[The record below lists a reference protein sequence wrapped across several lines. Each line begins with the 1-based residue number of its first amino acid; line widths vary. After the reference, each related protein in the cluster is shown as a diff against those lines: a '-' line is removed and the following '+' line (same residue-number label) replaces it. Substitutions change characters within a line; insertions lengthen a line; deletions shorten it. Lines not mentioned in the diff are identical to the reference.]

1 MQFFNETT
9 SNYLQFFSMIMEILG
24 ISLAYVEIKYKPFAR
39 RIETKILREEH
50 RIKKFAFKLM
60 ENKLFSAL
68 VTIFIMIVF
77 FFGIPYYAGFYDH
90 ILPPDMKSIQNTI
103 IWVTAPFVFLF
114 SAGMGLIILG
124 DFVSWLNRFSD
135 GHAIGALG
143 VVITGLGL
151 TGEVYQVLTIYYG

>member
-1 MQFFNETT
+1 MA
-9 SNYLQFFSMIMEILG
+9 MEILG
-24 ISLAYVEIKYKPFAR
+24 ITLAYTEIKYKEVAR
-39 RIETKILREEH
+39 RIEYKIQSEEDKIKQFAH
-50 RIKKFAFKLM
+50 RLM
-60 ENKLFSAL
+60 QNKLFSAL
-68 VTIFIMIVF
+68 VTIFIIIVF

-90 ILPPDMKSIQNTI
+90 ILPPDLKSIQNTI

-114 SAGMGLIILG
+114 SVGLGLIILG

-151 TGEVYQVLTIYYG
+151 IGECYQILTILYG